1 MADHLTYLLLGL
13 GGGAALAV
21 LALGL
26 VVTFQA
32 SGVVN
37 FAHAALGTYSAF
49 AYFRFRQSGRLVLPV
64 FGLPDIDIGG
74 VPTVLTALVIVCG
87 VAALMG
93 VFLAL
98 VVYRP
103 LRDASPLARLVAS
116 LGVMLYLI
124 SVTSLRFGGQGATS
138 LVIDPVLP
146 TNLVRFGDD
155 VAIYADRLWLAG
167 IALAAAL
174 GLTAVLRFTR
184 FGLATRAVAENEKGA
199 TLLGVRTDLVAV
211 GNWAAA
217 SVFAALAVILAA
229 PITKLSPIETS
240 LLVVPALAAAL
251 VSRFSGVLLT
261 VVAALLIGMAQSE
274 LLHLQ
279 VTVDWLPDVGLQQGV
294 PLVVIIVTLMLGA
307 GALPARGGLGSV
319 RLPSPYL
326 PRWAEATVIGIMTA
340 AAVAM
345 WVGGSELRTAL
356 IISSIGIVAALA
368 IVVPTGYVGQINL
381 AVTAFAGISA
391 FTLVKLADGW
401 GIAFPWAPLLASLVA
416 TATGVVIGLPALR
429 VRGLTLAIATLAAAI
444 AIEQLVFNW
453 SWFTGGVE
461 GSLVP
466 PPSLFGIDLG
476 IAALGDAY
484 PRRAF
489 GLMVV
494 VVTTIALLMTVSL
507 GRSATGKRWLAVRGN
522 ERAAAAAG
530 ISVTRVK
537 LLAFAC
543 SAFLAGLAGA
553 LTAYQRQTLS
563 VRSFDS
569 FGAIVALS
577 IVYLTGIATPLGAIA
592 AGALASGGVL
602 TLLAGANA
610 SKYQFAVNGVL
621 LVVAAIMLPDG
632 LVGRLTRRP
641 RAPSADAAHS
651 QRDDRSPAPSTA

>member
-49 AYFRFRQSGRLVLPV
+49 AYFRFRQSGRMVLPV
-64 FGLPDIDIGG
+64 FGLPDIDLGG

-307 GALPARGGLGSV
+307 GSLPARGGLGTV
-319 RLPSPYL
+319 RLPSPHL
-326 PRWAEATVIGIMTA
+326 PRWAEAAVAVVMAA

-345 WVGGSELRTAL
+345 WTGGSELRTAV
-356 IISSIGIVAALA
+356 IISSIGVIAALSV
-368 IVVPTGYVGQINL
+368 VVPTGYVGQINL
-381 AVTAFAGISA
+381 AITAFAGISA

-401 GIAFPWAPLLASLVA
+401 GIAFPWAPLLAALVA
-416 TATGVVIGLPALR
+416 TAAGVVIGLPALR
-429 VRGLTLAIATLAAAI
+429 VR
-444 AIEQLVFNW
+444 
-453 SWFTGGVE
+453 
-461 GSLVP
+461 
-466 PPSLFGIDLG
+466 
-476 IAALGDAY
+476 
-484 PRRAF
+484 
-489 GLMVV
+489 
-494 VVTTIALLMTVSL
+494 
-507 GRSATGKRWLAVRGN
+507 
-522 ERAAAAAG
+522 
-530 ISVTRVK
+530 
-537 LLAFAC
+537 
-543 SAFLAGLAGA
+543 
-553 LTAYQRQTLS
+553 
-563 VRSFDS
+563 
-569 FGAIVALS
+569 
-577 IVYLTGIATPLGAIA
+577 
-592 AGALASGGVL
+592 
-602 TLLAGANA
+602 
-610 SKYQFAVNGVL
+610 
-621 LVVAAIMLPDG
+621 
-632 LVGRLTRRP
+632 
-641 RAPSADAAHS
+641 
-651 QRDDRSPAPSTA
+651 